1 MKTLYSSGIKG
12 SQDYIYIYPSY
23 FFGPLERVMIY
34 NFIPPAPILKPIDMV
49 VDYPQEKLITRAKA
63 D

>member
-1 MKTLYSSGIKG
+1 
-12 SQDYIYIYPSY
+12 
-23 FFGPLERVMIY
+23 MIY